1 MIHETLENG
10 DELEMKEESGV
21 TNYKEVD
28 LREWSWRNE
37 RQTERKKKGGG
48 RKTVFG
54 EGEWM
59 DGRIHPPLPFQTS
72 SLKKKKTEIFLR
84 VHQ

>member
-28 LREWSWRNE
+28 LRE
-37 RQTERKKKGGG
+37 
-48 RKTVFG
+48 
-54 EGEWM
+54 
-59 DGRIHPPLPFQTS
+59 
-72 SLKKKKTEIFLR
+72 
-84 VHQ
+84 